1 MEPFAAF
8 EDGRALA
15 QAIVDTVREPLL
27 VLDKDLRVIAAS
39 RWFYDAFPQTKRDGR
54 IVVAYVNSESGWTLS
69 IADNG
74 VGKPH
79 EGAADASSGLG
90 TSIVQALAKEL
101 DASVDFASDRHGTTV
116 SIKHATAIPAP
127 RTGD

>member
-15 QAIVDTVREPLL
+15 QAIVDIVREPLL
-27 VLDKDLRVIAAS
+27 VLDKDLRVIAG
-39 RWFYDAFPQTKRDGR
+39 DGR

-69 IADNG
+69 STADNG

-79 EGAADASSGLG
+79 EGAADASSGLS